1 MLFTVNKSAFETRNL
16 ENCLRFATGETPILL
31 YEDGVLAASAGTS
44 LEPMM
49 EKALAKHEIYAL
61 QEDIKARGIKKLVDG
76 VKIVDYAG
84 FVELVEKH
92 KVFSWT

>member
-16 ENCLRFATGETPILL
+16 ENCLKFATKETPVLL
-31 YEDGVLAASAGTS
+31 CEDGVLAAAAGTS

-49 EKALAKHEIYAL
+49 EKALEEYEIYAL
-61 QEDIKARGIKKLVDG
+61 QEDIKARGIKKLING
-76 VKIVDYAG
+76 VKTVDYAG